1 MCDFFRQGV
10 PAGAEMRIWTE
21 PVGADDRAYLTT
33 ARLRD
38 SNQRLI
44 LDDEDITLNGKD
56 NPKRV
61 KLDDAERFI
70 GSIRTVFASENS
82 VDVFNEIWIQKE
94 GEWHMHGG
102 RKKCNVFP
110 SDEISV
116 ADVFM
121 YIKMTKE

>member
-10 PAGAEMRIWTE
+10 PEGAEMRIWTE
-21 PVGADDRAYLTT
+21 PVGSDERAYLTT
-33 ARLRD
+33 VRLRD

-44 LDDEDITLNGKD
+44 LDDEDITLSDKD
-56 NPKRV
+56 SPKRV
-61 KLDDAERFI
+61 ALENAEKFI

-82 VDVFNEIWIQKE
+82 VDVFNEIWVQE
-94 GEWHMHGG
+94 DGEWRMHGV

-110 SDEISV
+110 TDEIGV

-121 YIKMTKE
+121 YIKMVKE